1 MNFIVRLIGSLIKYV
16 IYLCIILIALS
27 AALFWFD
34 TGSWLVRPIAQRAGN
49 FFLAPMTLHIDNVN
63 GSVRQGYT
71 LEGLRLLSGDRDLL
85 TLGYASVSPDW
96 DLVLSGMNGLPFIK
110 SLNVH
115 GLSSDLDNV
124 MAVVNHFATPEDTQT
139 EDDDSDSEEESS
151 SSPIHINP
159 FALSVTD
166 VNFATPYAKAALDAL
181 TLNPDGKFALNAE
194 IRSRDHTLPLKA
206 DARINFEPLEVVSS
220 DLRIGQKGTGKLVA
234 RLDPLKAN
242 LFLTALSLEEFM
254 KFAPDLGVKASGRI
268 DGKFSAV
275 SEDGRVKASGVVSMP
290 RAEVMDV
297 PLNFRLPFSWDGVSV
312 FAVHDAA
319 LKTKAASLN
328 LNAAT
333 DINAL
338 TVKANGEALNIS
350 LNEIGRMFAP
360 EAGLDGEGGN
370 VRFDV
375 DAALSGDIMSRT
387 RADITASMPE
397 ITAAGVRILRGLSAK
412 LKLTPGDMP
421 RISANGEVFGG
432 KLFARGEAQTGKDGT
447 IKPSAIIS
455 LVNLDIPTVIRT
467 FPAAAKSVK
476 KPSGKLTARAVISDA
491 LNVDGRITSDR
502 LSANGVTLSNILAE
516 LRYNHSKGTADLDR
530 LSMNL
535 GKGSL
540 TASAS
545 TNINAETFSFSAE
558 AQNIEPRVI
567 PDLKD
572 VKGSYSLTAQGS
584 GKYTDINSINVEADI
599 TAKNAGYSDFTI
611 GNANVPIDFARGVL
625 SISNAEISLPK
636 GRIDLNGSAN
646 VNTSAFNFTAN
657 AQDVEPRYM
666 KALKDL
672 AGTYNLNATA
682 SGNYMNINT
691 IRANADLKARNVGY
705 SGITLGNVDVPVTF
719 ANNVLNIP
727 GARAS
732 LPGGSVSLKGTVNVK
747 NAADPVMN
755 LSASTGGINLAE
767 VMEKFSLQNPDMPI
781 TGKVRG
787 SVNINGPL
795 SRAGVNAALR
805 AENVKAGELVDLPS
819 ALVDVQ
825 GNTQRVNVKKLEA
838 TLNGAQ
844 ISGSGN
850 MDINQKDIMK
860 SKLDVHANVSRLN
873 LKKVLTQAMGSA
885 PVTGMIR
892 SDVALKGTLAQ
903 PALDVAL
910 KSPVIYETTEIHDI
924 AVKLRAPEENH
935 YTVNARARIDDFKP
949 EADIDLKNNRGEW
962 TYRVDTKPLDIDK
975 AIKTQ
980 APEMAGIAQGKLTVR
995 VTGSSRPNSDINV
1008 NASIPNL
1015 DIMDKIN
1022 VKSIILP
1029 VVYRPSVNKV
1039 ELVNGKARL
1048 SNGQIDTGFE
1058 YDITKADWKGNVKVA
1073 HLNFGELANKFLP
1086 AGELVGSVDAEVSM
1100 KGQTPTDAN
1109 GKMSTSFATG
1119 KFSTTPGY
1127 FHKMELLETITP
1139 TKRVSFEKISG
1150 SFFWN
1155 GSDLF
1160 LNPGTRA
1167 KAGND
1172 EPLYRYVDVNGALG
1186 LPGKGLR
1193 LLCDGRFDLKILDQ
1207 FLGAMKGVF
1216 QYMTGS
1222 LARDV
1227 LRDAAGR
1234 ILGVRRKDF
1243 QNVSFTLA
1251 NSWNDPQLLN
1261 LKITKPIEDFL
1272 PIDILNR
1279 DSEEQ
1284 KNDTQFSLKLK
1295 IPTGP
1300 GAKSAE
1306 EDSTT
1311 DQMKEQLIDNLFN
1324 WGL

>member
-1 MNFIVRLIGSLIKYV
+1 MNITVRFIGSLIKYF

-34 TGSWLVRPIAQRAGN
+34 TGSWFVRPLAQRAGN
-49 FFLAPMTLHIDNVN
+49 FFLRPMTLQIDNLN

-71 LEGLRLLSGDRDLL
+71 LEGLRLLSGDREMF
-85 TLGYASVSPDW
+85 TLGFASVSPDW

-115 GLSSDLDNV
+115 GVSSDLDNV
-124 MAVVNHFATPEDTQT
+124 MAIANLFAAPEDEQQD
-139 EDDDSDSEEESS
+139 EEDSDDGSS
-151 SSPIHINP
+151 SMPIHLNP
-159 FALSVTD
+159 FTLSVSD

-220 DLRIGQKGTGKLVA
+220 DLRIGRKGTGKLAA
-234 RLDPLKAN
+234 RLEPLKAN

-297 PLNFRLPFSWDGVSV
+297 PLKFRLPFSWDGVSV

-333 DINAL
+333 DINSL
-338 TVKANGEALNIS
+338 TVKANGEAVNIS

-370 VRFDV
+370 VKFDV
-375 DAALSGDIMSRT
+375 DAVLSGDIMSRT

-421 RISANGEVFGG
+421 KISANGEVFGG
-432 KLFARGEAQTGKDGT
+432 KLFARAEAHTGRDGT
-447 IKPSAIIS
+447 IKPSAIVS
-455 LVNLDIPTVIRT
+455 VVNLDVPTVIRT

-491 LNVDGRITSDR
+491 LNVDGKITSDR

-516 LRYNHSKGTADLDR
+516 LRYNHNNGTADIDR
-530 LSMNL
+530 LSLNL

-545 TNINAETFSFSAE
+545 TNINAETFSFRAD
-558 AQNIEPRVI
+558 AKNIEPRVI

-584 GKYTDINSINVEADI
+584 GRYTDINSINVEADI

-611 GNANVPIDFARGVL
+611 KDAFVPVDFAKGEV
-625 SISNAEISLPK
+625 SISNGEISLPK
-636 GRIDLNGSAN
+636 GSIYLNGSAN
-646 VNTSAFNFTAN
+646 INTSAFNFSAE
-657 AQDVEPRYM
+657 AQNVEPRYM

-672 AGTYNLNATA
+672 AGTYNLTASA
-682 SGNYMNINT
+682 SGNYMNLNT
-691 IRANADLKARNVGY
+691 IKANAQLKARNVGY
-705 SGITLGNVDVPVTF
+705 SGMTLGNVDVPVSY
-719 ANNVLNIP
+719 ANSILYVP
-727 GARAS
+727 AAKAT
-732 LPGGSVSLKGTVNVK
+732 LPGGNMNLKGTVNLK
-747 NAADPVMN
+747 DAANPMLN
-755 LSASTGGINLAE
+755 LSASSQGINLAE
-767 VMEKFSLQNPDMPI
+767 VMEKFSLQNPDMPVS
-781 TGKVRG
+781 GKVWG

-795 SRAGVNAALR
+795 SKAGVSANLQAA
-805 AENVKAGELVDLPS
+805 NVKAGELVDLPEG
-819 ALVDVQ
+819 ALDVR
-825 GNTQRVNVKKLEA
+825 GNTQRIQVRSINA
-838 TLNGAQ
+838 TLNGAK

-860 SKLDVHANVSRLN
+860 SRLDVHANVSRLN
-873 LKKVLTQAMGSA
+873 LKKILTQAMGSA
-885 PVTGMIR
+885 PVTGMIKG
-892 SDVALKGTLAQ
+892 DIAVKGTLAQ

-910 KSPVIYETTEIHDI
+910 RSPVLYGSTEIHDI
-924 AVKLRAPEENH
+924 AVKFRAPEENH
-935 YTVNARARIDDFKP
+935 YTVNAGARIDEFKP

-962 TYRVDTKPLDIDK
+962 TYRVDTKPLDIAK
-975 AIKTQ
+975 AIKAQ
-980 APEMAGIAQGKLTVR
+980 APDMAGIAAGKLTLR
-995 VTGSSRPNSDINV
+995 VTGSSRPSSDINV
-1008 NASIPNL
+1008 NASVPNL

-1039 ELVNGKARL
+1039 ELLNGSARL
-1048 SNGQIDTGFE
+1048 SNGQVNTGFE
-1058 YDITKADWKGNVKVA
+1058 YDLTKANWKGNVKVA
-1073 HLNFGELANKFLP
+1073 HLNFGALANKFLP
-1086 AGELVGSVDAEVSM
+1086 EGELVGSVDAEVSM
-1100 KGQTPTDAN
+1100 KGQAPTDAN
-1109 GKMSTSFATG
+1109 GKMATSFATG

-1234 ILGVRRKDF
+1234 VLGVKRKDF

-1279 DSEEQ
+1279 DTEEQ
-1284 KNDTQFSLKLK
+1284 KNDTQFKLKLK

-1300 GAKSAE
+1300 GAKSVE

-1311 DQMKEQLIDNLFN
+1311 DQMKEQLLDNLFN